1 MHQAIAKV
9 TDHLDAFR
17 FNTGV
22 AELMTLQ
29 NALSK
34 AKTAGA
40 ARDAAAWD
48 EARRAFALLLAPFAP
63 HLAEE
68 LWARLG
74 GSGSVHLERWPEA
87 DREALV
93 VDELVIA
100 VQVSGK
106 LRGEVRVPAD
116 AEAAAIVAAAKAAD
130 NVARH
135 LIGMQIV
142 REIVVP
148 GKLVNLVVKPA

>member
-1 MHQAIAKV
+1 ME
-9 TDHLDAFR
+9 AFR

-29 NALSK
+29 NAISK

-48 EARRAFALLLAPFAP
+48 EARRAFALLSPRSRRTWPRSCGRGWAAPARSTGALAGGRPRG
-63 HLAEE
+63 
-68 LWARLG
+68 ARRRRTGHRGAGL
-74 GSGSVHLERWPEA
+74 
-87 DREALV
+87 
-93 VDELVIA
+93 
-100 VQVSGK
+100 GK
-106 LRGEVRVPAD
+106 LRGEVTVPAD
-116 AEAAAIVAAAKAAD
+116 ADAAAIVAAAKAAG